1 MAKNTETNNEIE
13 LIHSEAEYIYS
24 AFFSLIEKGKQY
36 NVDASYI
43 AALEKVKESLSN
55 AETIYKNLQVN

>member
-13 LIHSEAEYIYS
+13 LIHSEAEYIHS
-24 AFFSLIEKGKQY
+24 ALFSLIEKGKQY

-43 AALEKVKESLSN
+43 ASLEKVKESLSN